1 MDETTQSYT
10 PYAWQNKQWQMFQR
24 LIETDKLP
32 HAVLISGPSEIGKNH
47 FAKALVARMLCAT
60 PIDGQ
65 ACLECKGCQLVNAGS
80 HPDFLELV
88 PEDKGKAISVDAI
101 RGLAGFANK
110 TAMSGGW
117 RVALIDPAGA
127 MTHNAANALLKTLEE
142 PGKATLLIL
151 VHHQESPLIA
161 TIRSRCQLFLFPVP
175 GQALATEWLA
185 NKVDVADCESLLEL
199 AGQRPLRAVRI
210 VDDGSLEKI
219 TQVER
224 MLSDVAAGLL
234 SPVEAADQWKTVAPL
249 DFIEWLLACHSKQIS
264 GNIAENKLPGRGHFV
279 FLDQLLFAR
288 KLLTS
293 KTNPNPQLLIEE
305 LLLGW
310 RRLGSGSS

>member
-1 MDETTQSYT
+1 MDEIQQSFK
-10 PYAWQNKQWQMFQR
+10 PYVWQTRQWQIFQR
-24 LIETDKLP
+24 LIDTNKLP
-32 HAVLISGPSEIGKNH
+32 HAVLISGPSEIGKHH
-47 FAKALVARMLCAT
+47 FAKALVARMLCLAL
-60 PIDGQ
+60 IDDQ
-65 ACLECKGCQLVNAGS
+65 ACLDCKGCHLVKAGS

-101 RGLAGFANK
+101 RGLAGFANR

-117 RVALIDPAGA
+117 RVALIDPAEA

-151 VHHQESPLIA
+151 VHHQESQLLA
-161 TIRSRCQLFLFPVP
+161 TIRSRCQLFLFPLP
-175 GQALATEWLA
+175 RRTLANEWLES
-185 NKVDVADCESLLEL
+185 KVDTADCESLLEL

-210 VDDGSLEKI
+210 CNDGSLERI
-219 TQVER
+219 TQVEQ
-224 MLSDVAAGLL
+224 MLSEVAGGTL
-234 SPVEAADQWKTVAPL
+234 SPLQAAEDWKSVAPL
-249 DFIEWLLACHSKQIS
+249 ELIEWVLASHSKQIS
-264 GNIAENKLPGRGHFV
+264 ARAAGDSMPGRGHFV
-279 FLDQLLFAR
+279 FLDQILFAR

-310 RRLGSGSS
+310 RRLGAGSP